1 MSTTTETPINNS
13 TATHH
18 FDLIAVGGA
27 SVDNFLNLIENDPKW
42 RLDLKTK
49 EICFEY
55 GEKITV
61 ESSEVLMGGNAQNV
75 AIGVSRLGYKVALMA
90 EVGDDFYA
98 EEIGRNLLK
107 ENVDTRLM
115 LQTTGVDTSASVVL
129 NIKGD
134 RTLFSQHAS
143 HEHNFHIPPGIAT
156 RLIYLTSLGGVWEH
170 AYTLVLDFA
179 AANQVPIAF
188 NPGTRQITEKG
199 DVFWPIIED

>member
-13 TATHH
+13 AATHH

-199 DVFWPIIED
+199 DVFLASY